1 MDLRKISLFVLLIAG
16 ALSLRAQDVP
26 TTILDGPLI
35 KADTLRTRPAPLPVM
50 GTAPT
55 PGIRQPSILRPPLF
69 ETKEQR
75 AARVNAAVQANVMN
89 YMDQSLAWYRPPK
102 LSREVKMALF
112 LASLFLSNP
121 YGFREGYVPLMNHSF
136 PFIEAKTP
144 GMAPYDNPY
153 SPDRFPQAIRS
164 EYDFATGKYK
174 QVMVPWD
181 EYEKN
186 MARSFGGAY
195 NSTPVP
201 KIAVT
206 PVERE
211 MQRMG
216 IAP

>member
-50 GTAPT
+50 GTAPA

-75 AARVNAAVQANVMN
+75 AARINAAVQANVMN

-112 LASLFLSNP
+112 MASLFLSNP

-195 NSTPVP
+195 NTAPVP

>member
-50 GTAPT
+50 GTAPA

-75 AARVNAAVQANVMN
+75 AARINAAVQANVMN

-112 LASLFLSNP
+112 MASLFLSNP

>member
-50 GTAPT
+50 GTAPA

-75 AARVNAAVQANVMN
+75 AARINAAVQTNVMN

-112 LASLFLSNP
+112 MASLFLSNP

-195 NSTPVP
+195 NTAPVP

>member
-35 KADTLRTRPAPLPVM
+35 KADTLRTRPTPLPVM
-50 GTAPT
+50 GTAPA

-75 AARVNAAVQANVMN
+75 AARINAAVQANVMN

-112 LASLFLSNP
+112 MASLFLSNP